1 MSSMKFQRTVR
12 LKDGR
17 TCILRNG
24 VYADGAAALDVF
36 LRTHEQTDYL
46 LSYPDEITFTA
57 EEEGQYLQEKTESAN
72 EIELVAEVDGEI
84 VGLGGIEAVGKN
96 EKVRHRAEFGVSV
109 LREFWNNGIGHAL
122 LDSCIECAKK
132 AGYAQLEL
140 TVVSE
145 NAAALALYLKAGF
158 TECGRNPKG
167 FCSRL
172 TGDQETVQLRL
183 EL

>member
-1 MSSMKFQRTVR
+1 MFSIGKKWKKRLIAVGVVVALLAIACATFPALWGPCLAVKAVRAFLPRMDGAENRLTVR
-12 LKDGR
+12 
-17 TCILRNG
+17 
-24 VYADGAAALDVF
+24 
-36 LRTHEQTDYL
+36 H
-46 LSYPDEITFTA
+46 
-57 EEEGQYLQEKTESAN
+57 
-72 EIELVAEVDGEI
+72 

-109 LREFWNNGIGHAL
+109 LRPFWNNGIGHAL

>member
-1 MSSMKFQRTVR
+1 MKFQRTVR

-36 LRTHEQTDYL
+36 LR
-46 LSYPDEITFTA
+46 
-57 EEEGQYLQEKTESAN
+57 ESAN

-84 VGLGGIEAVGKN
+84 VGIGGIEAVGKN

-109 LREFWNNGIGHAL
+109 LRPFWNNGIGHAL